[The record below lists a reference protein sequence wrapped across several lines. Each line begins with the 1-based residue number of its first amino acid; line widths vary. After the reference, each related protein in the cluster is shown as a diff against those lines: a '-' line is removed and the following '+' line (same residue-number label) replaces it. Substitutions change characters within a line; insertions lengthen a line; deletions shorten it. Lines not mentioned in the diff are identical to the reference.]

1 MSEDGKPLNIKVVL
15 LGESGVGKT
24 SIIMRYITNL
34 FNPRQLA
41 TQGASYVSKVIE
53 VKKNQKI
60 KFELW
65 DTAGEEKYR
74 AIARVFYQNSSVC
87 ILVYD
92 ITRKASFDE
101 IKNFWINEIKQ
112 HLQDD
117 ASKIIFK
124 NKINFNFLVYALVGN
139 KSDLY
144 LEEEVTDEEGLKL
157 AKEINA
163 IYQRTSAKSDSG
175 SIDELFMNIGKK
187 ILEPD
192 SVIESNLTKDEK
204 KQRGKILL
212 KQQIREEEQA
222 SKKRCCG

>member
-1 MSEDGKPLNIKVVL
+1 MQVRFFL
-15 LGESGVGKT
+15 
-24 SIIMRYITNL
+24 
-34 FNPRQLA
+34 
-41 TQGASYVSKVIE
+41 
-53 VKKNQKI
+53 KI
-60 KFELW
+60 KL
-65 DTAGEEKYR
+65 
-74 AIARVFYQNSSVC
+74 
-87 ILVYD
+87 IL
-92 ITRKASFDE
+92 
-101 IKNFWINEIKQ
+101 
-112 HLQDD
+112 
-117 ASKIIFK
+117 II
-124 NKINFNFLVYALVGN
+124 LVYALVGN

>member
-1 MSEDGKPLNIKVVL
+1 M
-15 LGESGVGKT
+15 
-24 SIIMRYITNL
+24 
-34 FNPRQLA
+34 
-41 TQGASYVSKVIE
+41 
-53 VKKNQKI
+53 
-60 KFELW
+60 
-65 DTAGEEKYR
+65 
-74 AIARVFYQNSSVC
+74 
-87 ILVYD
+87 
-92 ITRKASFDE
+92 
-101 IKNFWINEIKQ
+101 
-112 HLQDD
+112 
-117 ASKIIFK
+117 
-124 NKINFNFLVYALVGN
+124 VGN

-175 SIDELFMNIGKK
+175 CIDELFMNIGKK
-187 ILEPD
+187 ILEPH